1 MIWYEL
7 VRENK
12 RKIRL
17 KLKLTSK
24 NLPLSCFPT
33 PSVILNKW
41 IKTHPYLFIF
51 YCKTRTILFTMNLN
65 TFSFN
70 VIKIE
75 SYIMQICHRHI
86 SKKWI
91 FVANAAIS
99 QNFIRSPA
107 TGLEYLYNLKRIL
120 VSNVYFLQFRLIEC
134 SCAGFV
140 TVVTKSVHWNTISH
154 ETTTHNKIFTWPL
167 FIVFAIK
174 NGCYLR
180 NSYFITHFELVR
192 SLSLRGISSRDW
204 NVDMRTS
211 FSLFGLTSSGLV
223 SIVRWNVL

>member
-24 NLPLSCFPT
+24 KLPLSCFPT

-154 ETTTHNKIFTWPL
+154 ERRRTTKCSPDHFSSYSL
-167 FIVFAIK
+167 SK

>member
-24 NLPLSCFPT
+24 KLPLSCFPT

-154 ETTTHNKIFTWPL
+154 ETTTHNKMFTWPL

-174 NGCYLR
+174 KRMLSSKFVLYHPLWTCTVAFFAR
-180 NSYFITHFELVR
+180 NL
-192 SLSLRGISSRDW
+192 LSWLECRYAH
-204 NVDMRTS
+204 
-211 FSLFGLTSSGLV
+211 LFFV
-223 SIVRWNVL
+223 VWIN

>member
-24 NLPLSCFPT
+24 KLPLSCFPT

-107 TGLEYLYNLKRIL
+107 TGLEYLY
-120 VSNVYFLQFRLIEC
+120 
-134 SCAGFV
+134 
-140 TVVTKSVHWNTISH
+140 
-154 ETTTHNKIFTWPL
+154 TWPL